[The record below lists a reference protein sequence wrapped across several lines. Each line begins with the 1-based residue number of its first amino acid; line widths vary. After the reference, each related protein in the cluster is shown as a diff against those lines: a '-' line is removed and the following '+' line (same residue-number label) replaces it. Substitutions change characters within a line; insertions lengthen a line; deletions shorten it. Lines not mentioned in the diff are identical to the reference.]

1 MEMLYNPEL
10 MPEEE
15 IKQTF
20 VARQPLV
27 DEIVTLIER
36 QPKGA
41 GMQHLVIIAPRGMGK
56 TTVLLMVK
64 FAIKDR
70 GLAEK
75 WQAIKFPEE
84 SYSIYDLADFWVE
97 TLNLLATE
105 TQDNDLSAVT
115 EKLKTKYPNSDDLQ
129 EAAYATL
136 KDWHKKHRKRLVLLV
151 ENFDQILEQI
161 NDERDNARLR
171 DVLMNDGAVMLIG
184 GATTFFKEARA
195 YDQPLYNFFKIYN
208 LADLK
213 FEQMQELMLQRAE
226 VDGIPNFEEK
236 LKANRSQLRALEYF
250 TGGNPRLVL
259 MLYRV
264 VTQSDISEVQRALE
278 KLLDEVTPY
287 YKHKIEIL
295 PPQQRKILDHI
306 ARISSQTREGVTP
319 GEIATAVRLSPNQV
333 SAQLKRLSELG
344 YVRAANLRGRS
355 SYYTLSEPLYAI
367 WHQMRFGRSVRE
379 RMGWLINCL
388 RALYDEDD
396 LLAENQKLITR
407 FREHVSA
414 NQTSK
419 ARDVLEH
426 QLYLAEAI
434 ESVTNRLSIK
444 KDVGS
449 NFFSLGLVAYQ
460 LGKKEEA
467 LQNFKQAAELNPNDN
482 DAWYFVGATL
492 ATLGRVEEAIPAID
506 YSLKISPDDPSTWSF
521 RGLLLRHLKRFEEAI
536 ISYDLALELNP
547 KSIQNWYERGSLL
560 DDLKRFEEVAIN
572 YDRIIEIEPNDPEAW
587 YKRGVA
593 LFMLHRFKDATVS
606 FDQAIQLKNDH
617 RRAWHYRS
625 GIYMFDMVESAKLG
639 ELGDAKQLWD
649 EALRS
654 ARNSGGNYWD
664 FFESQFLQAVAALG
678 HLQFARDL
686 ITESNLEEHQ
696 FPLARA
702 IDYLLTGDE
711 ALIEKLSPE
720 VRGVVEE
727 IVARLR
733 PTTQK
738 KSRVSRRK
746 KASAK

>member
-64 FAIKDR
+64 FAIKDC

-75 WQAIKFPEE
+75 WQAVKFPEE

-213 FEQMQELMLQRAE
+213 FEQMQELMRQRAE
-226 VDGIPNFEEK
+226 IDGIHNFEEK
-236 LKANRSQLRALEYF
+236 LQANRSRIRALEYF

-264 VTQSDISEVQRALE
+264 VTKSGISEVQRALE

-333 SAQLKRLSELG
+333 SAQLKRLSELD

-367 WHQMRFGRSVRE
+367 WHQMRFGRGVRE
-379 RMGWLINCL
+379 RMSWLINCL
-388 RALYDEDD
+388 RALYDEDEIV
-396 LLAENQKLITR
+396 AEGEKLKVR
-407 FREHVSA
+407 FRDHLSA
-414 NQTSK
+414 NRLRE

-426 QLYLAEAI
+426 QLYLADAIGNSPECKSII
-434 ESVTNRLSIK
+434 ESVLSGFGELSTI
-444 KDVGS
+444 
-449 NFFSLGLVAYQ
+449 AITE
-460 LGKKEEA
+460 GKTEEA
-467 LQNFKQAAELNPNDN
+467 LQYLNQILDINPNDQN
-482 DAWYFVGATL
+482 GLIACGIVL
-492 ATLGRVEEAIPAID
+492 LLLGRYESAMDSFERALQINTDSDNSSKWVVQGICSLFLFVNFALQRKLSEARQMWDATTQAGRKSGINGWTEVESGI
-506 YSLKISPDDPSTWSF
+506 
-521 RGLLLRHLKRFEEAI
+521 LLRIA
-536 ISYDLALELNP
+536 
-547 KSIQNWYERGSLL
+547 
-560 DDLKRFEEVAIN
+560 
-572 YDRIIEIEPNDPEAW
+572 
-587 YKRGVA
+587 
-593 LFMLHRFKDATVS
+593 KDG
-606 FDQAIQLKNDH
+606 Q
-617 RRAWHYRS
+617 
-625 GIYMFDMVESAKLG
+625 
-639 ELGDAKQLWD
+639 
-649 EALRS
+649 
-654 ARNSGGNYWD
+654 
-664 FFESQFLQAVAALG
+664 
-678 HLQFARDL
+678 LQFARDL
-686 ITESNLEEHQ
+686 ITESGLEEQ
-696 FPLARA
+696 EFPLARA

-733 PTTQK
+733 PAQ
-738 KSRVSRRK
+738 S
-746 KASAK
+746 KASAVKKRKGSGK